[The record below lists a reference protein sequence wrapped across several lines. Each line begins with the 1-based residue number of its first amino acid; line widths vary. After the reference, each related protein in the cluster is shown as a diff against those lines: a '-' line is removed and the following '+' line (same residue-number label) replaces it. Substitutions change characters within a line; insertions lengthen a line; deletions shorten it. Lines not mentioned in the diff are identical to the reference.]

1 MRNSKQVIEKD
12 TVIVA
17 SKEQISSE
25 VGGESVI
32 LNLQSGVYFGLN
44 SVGLC
49 VWNLIDQPTTF
60 ADIGNALLEKY
71 DVKLEQCNHDL
82 RNLLEELH
90 NQGLIEI
97 MTNPV

>member
-25 VGGESVI
+25 VAGESVI
-32 LNLQSGVYFGLN
+32 LNLKSGVYFGLN

-49 VWNLIDQPTTF
+49 VWNLIEQPKTF

-71 DVKLEQCNHDL
+71 DVEVEQCNHDL
-82 RNLLEELH
+82 RNLLEALQT
-90 NQGLIEI
+90 QGLIE
-97 MTNPV
+97 VSKES